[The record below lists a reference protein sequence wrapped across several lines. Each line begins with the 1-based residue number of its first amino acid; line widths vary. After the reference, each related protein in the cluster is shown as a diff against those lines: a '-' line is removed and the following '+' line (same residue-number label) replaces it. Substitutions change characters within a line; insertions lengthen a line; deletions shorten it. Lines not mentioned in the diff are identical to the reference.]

1 MSPAPFSLPQPWK
14 SESHHPHTQERGL
27 WMDGS
32 VAPAPVSTRM
42 NKSIHKWKHPSDQH
56 SHCFLMRSS
65 QSQWDRKGKRLP
77 RIAAD
82 PQQPR
87 NQSSESQEAS
97 PPHSLS
103 VNPWAPIFTVET
115 RDPVG
120 FAAHQ
125 ASHTITHPA
134 RTQLPLLISRWIWR
148 PLPHPCN
155 QIIR

>member
-1 MSPAPFSLPQPWK
+1 MKVWISPST
-14 SESHHPHTQERGL
+14 HPGVRQGL

-32 VAPAPVSTRM
+32 VAPASMSTRM

-56 SHCFLMRSS
+56 SHCFLTCSS

-87 NQSSESQEAS
+87 NQGSESQEAS
-97 PPHSLS
+97 PHHSPS

-125 ASHTITHPA
+125 ASHTTTHPA
-134 RTQLPLLISRWIWR
+134 RTRLPLLSRGR
-148 PLPHPCN
+148 HSSQPPTQFTVLTLRTKVALQN
-155 QIIR
+155 